1 MMSKLDEI
9 VVGGIYQ
16 YTRKDN
22 GEVVYRGH
30 TCQTDNQ
37 YGTILENVDSWHRQG
52 ERFKSRYKYSF
63 TAFRSN
69 LRRPFG
75 NLVSIEWCIEPD
87 EMKYSELLDLEGR
100 KIREGHDK
108 GQCYLNHDPDPLATW
123 KKHNKS

>member
-1 MMSKLDEI
+1 MSKLDEI

-22 GEVVYRGH
+22 CEVVYRGH
-30 TCQTDNQ
+30 TCQKSNQ
-37 YGTILENVDSWHRQG
+37 YGTILENVDNWHRQG

-75 NLVSIEWCIEPD
+75 DIVDIEWCVEPS
-87 EMKYSELLDLEGR
+87 EMKYGELLALEGR
-100 KIREGHDK
+100 KIREGHDES
-108 GQCYLNHDPDPLATW
+108 QCYLNHDPDPLATW

>member
-1 MMSKLDEI
+1 MSKLDEI

-75 NLVSIEWCIEPD
+75 DIVAIEWCVKPS
-87 EMKYSELLDLEGR
+87 EMKYGDLLALEGK
-100 KIREGHDK
+100 KIREGHDE